1 MVRGFQQVMGAPYE
15 DPPLLPDEAAW
26 VRELERTGFRA
37 MKSKRSARAV
47 RTVLSSPDG
56 ATVAVVSSSTSVC
69 GNRVIEVALS
79 SPFRTEKACTL
90 VTRFAD
96 PPLKLREEELVQAF
110 PASTADELL
119 RHHDATSAVPTA
131 K

>member
-1 MVRGFQQVMGAPYE
+1 
-15 DPPLLPDEAAW
+15 
-26 VRELERTGFRA
+26 
-37 MKSKRSARAV
+37 
-47 RTVLSSPDG
+47 
-56 ATVAVVSSSTSVC
+56 VC

-79 SPFRTEKACTL
+79 SPCRTETACTL

-110 PASTADELL
+110 PAPTADELL